1 MKTGLAL
8 VPANPGVYI
17 LKDQKGKVLY
27 VGKAKNL
34 KNRLRTYFQ
43 QAARMDMRKSS
54 MVKLITDFSYIITDN
69 EIEALILEANLIK
82 QHKPRFNI
90 ILRDDKNYPYLKLTS
105 NEKWPRLEVTRRIT
119 KDGSIYFGP
128 YVPSQ
133 SMWDAIAFIRKN
145 FPIRTCKHSLD
156 RPMRPCIQFQMSR
169 CAAPCAG
176 MITMGEYLKI
186 IDEVRL
192 FLSGDRKELIKNLEE
207 KMIKLSDELRF
218 EEAAK
223 IRDKLRSLS
232 RIWELQRV
240 ISPELGDVDVIG
252 SHSDSIDIAFNVF
265 FIRNGILT
273 GTKDF
278 YLRDAGRM
286 SYGELIRSFIEL
298 FYSKE
303 IIPPDEIIVRHK
315 PCDAKNLRA
324 WLTAKKGKKVAII
337 IPREGKRVDVLD
349 MADEN
354 AAQTFNSKSISA
366 AGKTLN
372 EIKDRLNLP
381 FLPAA
386 IGAFDVST
394 TSGSESVG
402 AFIFWHEGS
411 FIKDMYRHLRIKSV
425 SGIDDYSM
433 MNEIITRTLKNI
445 GDNMPELIIIDG
457 GKGQLEIARNVIE
470 TNRITL
476 SDGKQPMVVAVA
488 KDPDRVF
495 TLDSG
500 IIDLE
505 DRNPSSLLLKKIRD
519 EAHRFAVSYHRKL
532 RNKRLTESPL
542 ERIKGIGKK
551 RRLELLR
558 HFGSIDNIRKASAG
572 DIAGLKG
579 FNKKIAQNL
588 VNALRRED
596 NV

>member
-1 MKTGLAL
+1 MKTRLSL
-8 VPANPGVYI
+8 VPARPGVYI
-17 LKDQKGKVLY
+17 LKDHKDKVLY
-27 VGKAKNL
+27 VGKAKKL
-34 KNRLRTYFQ
+34 RNRLRTYFQ
-43 QAARMDMRKSS
+43 RSAHMDMRKSS
-54 MVKLITDFSYIITDN
+54 MVKLITDFSYIITEN
-69 EIEALILEANLIK
+69 ELEALILEANLIK
-82 QHKPRFNI
+82 QHNPRFNV
-90 ILRDDKNYPYLKLTS
+90 ILRDDKNYPYLKLTT

-119 KDGSIYFGP
+119 KNGSIYFGP
-128 YVPSQ
+128 YVPAQ
-133 SMWDAIAFIRKN
+133 SMWDAIAFIRKT

-156 RPMRPCIQFQMSR
+156 KPMRPCIQFQMNR

-176 MITMGEYLKI
+176 MINRDEYLKV

-192 FLSGDRKELIKNLEE
+192 FLSGDRKELIKNLED

-223 IRDKLRSLS
+223 IRDRLRGLS
-232 RIWELQRV
+232 HIWELQRV
-240 ISPELGDVDVIG
+240 ISPELGDIDVIG

-286 SYGELIRSFIEL
+286 PYGELIHGFIEM

-303 IIPPDEIIVRHK
+303 IIPPDEVIVRQK
-315 PCDAKNLRA
+315 PDDARNLRA
-324 WLTAKKGKKVAII
+324 WLTARKGRKVAIN

-354 AAQTFNSKSISA
+354 AAQIFNSKRISA
-366 AGKTLN
+366 AGETLN
-372 EIKDRLNLP
+372 EVKDRLNLP
-381 FLPAA
+381 SLPAA

-402 AFIFWHEGS
+402 AFIFWREGS
-411 FIKDMYRHLRIKSV
+411 FIKDMYRHLKIKTV

-433 MNEIITRTLKNI
+433 MNEVITRTLKNI
-445 GDNMPELIIIDG
+445 GDNMPDLIIIDG
-457 GKGQLEIARNVIE
+457 GKGQLETARDAIE
-470 TNRITL
+470 ANRTTS
-476 SDGKQPMVVAVA
+476 SDGKQPMIVAVA

-495 TLDSG
+495 TLDSEV
-500 IIDLE
+500 IDLE

-519 EAHRFAVSYHRKL
+519 EAHRFAVTYHRKL
-532 RNKRLTESPL
+532 RDKSLTESPL
-542 ERIKGIGKK
+542 ERIRGIGKK

-558 HFGSIDNIRKASAG
+558 YFGSIDAIRSSSIDEIRK
-572 DIAGLKG
+572 LKG
-579 FNKKIAQNL
+579 FDTTFAEKIL
-588 VNALRRED
+588 SALRRAR
-596 NV
+596 